1 MAFSSSFIRV
11 PEISSL
17 LLQWLVWYKLMLRRF
32 IGLPGK
38 GRRQSA
44 RLSGEPPVLP
54 AAAAVAACKH
64 TAHHTHISASDFKLT
79 QSYVWNSLYKTT
91 SMINKHLLNN
101 TNHLCRYKLFVG
113 QEMQNTLWHN
123 NKQEDV
129 REQQG
134 EEHNVHLSR
143 MRTFTSISCRQAVN
157 TIFISPASAGDIS
170 GSVQVHWHWSNSSST
185 TKAVLIHLSLTLHVL
200 AGTHTET
207 WEFIRCE
214 KNLHTQAVLNA
225 TGWKNVYVKGFRN
238 EIFRCCKSFG
248 SLQLTSKKK
257 VQNGLSYCCRLFNVI
272 SIKKQRVG
280 YLFNSKLGLACGGT
294 DSCSVLILP
303 HWFFSS
309 SVFCWCPCHFW

>member
-1 MAFSSSFIRV
+1 
-11 PEISSL
+11 
-17 LLQWLVWYKLMLRRF
+17 MLRRF

-44 RLSGEPPVLP
+44 RLSGEPLVLP

-143 MRTFTSISCRQAVN
+143 MRTFTSISSEHYIHQSCFSWRHFRQC
-157 TIFISPASAGDIS
+157 S
-170 GSVQVHWHWSNSSST
+170 G
-185 TKAVLIHLSLTLHVL
+185 ALTLVQQQQYYQGCTDPPQSHTSCVSRD
-200 AGTHTET
+200 THRT

-257 VQNGLSYCCRLFNVI
+257 VQNGLSYCGRLFNVI